1 MKVDAGDAAC
11 SMEHKISGP
20 PKPIV
25 ERLYVRIIEARSGL
39 RLGWTRKSFADDI
52 RFSEG
57 CSRLSCQVPNS
68 GPIVAIVDDDKAVG
82 NAIEVL
88 MRSMG
93 LAAQAFSS
101 GEEFLRSPELS
112 RTGCLVVDFDMP
124 RMNGLDLHNKLSLLG
139 KEIPTVLITA
149 YPSDDIRARALQAGV
164 ICYLPKPFDES
175 DLLNCI
181 HTALDRAKGNRGA
194 P

>member
-1 MKVDAGDAAC
+1 M
-11 SMEHKISGP
+11 
-20 PKPIV
+20 
-25 ERLYVRIIEARSGL
+25 
-39 RLGWTRKSFADDI
+39 
-52 RFSEG
+52 
-57 CSRLSCQVPNS
+57 PNS
-68 GPIVAIVDDDKAVG
+68 GPIVAIVDDDQAVG

-88 MRSMG
+88 MRSIG
-93 LAAQAFSS
+93 LVAQAFSS

-124 RMNGLDLHNKLSLLG
+124 RMTGLDLHNNLSRLG
-139 KEIPTVLITA
+139 KSIPTVLITA
-149 YPSDDIRARALQAGV
+149 YPSDEVRARALQAGI

-181 HTALDRAKGNRGA
+181 HTALDRAKGNSGG

>member
-1 MKVDAGDAAC
+1 MSRTTSVSPNAAR
-11 SMEHKISGP
+11 GY
-20 PKPIV
+20 
-25 ERLYVRIIEARSGL
+25 R
-39 RLGWTRKSFADDI
+39 
-52 RFSEG
+52 
-57 CSRLSCQVPNS
+57 SCQVPNTRS
-68 GPIVAIVDDDKAVG
+68 VVAIVDDDEAVG

-88 MRSMG
+88 MRSVG
-93 LAAQAFSS
+93 LIAKAFSS

-112 RTGCLVVDFDMP
+112 HTGCLVVDFDMP
-124 RMNGLDLHNKLSLLG
+124 KMSGLDLHYNLSQLG
-139 KEIPTVLITA
+139 KEIPTVMITA

-181 HTALDRAKGNRGA
+181 QAALDRAKGNRGA

>member
-1 MKVDAGDAAC
+1 MTSALPNAAR
-11 SMEHKISGP
+11 GY
-20 PKPIV
+20 
-25 ERLYVRIIEARSGL
+25 R
-39 RLGWTRKSFADDI
+39 
-52 RFSEG
+52 
-57 CSRLSCQVPNS
+57 SCQVPNS

-88 MRSMG
+88 MRSIG

-124 RMNGLDLHNKLSLLG
+124 RMSGLDLHNNLSLLG

-149 YPSDDIRARALQAGV
+149 YPSDEIRARALQAGV
-164 ICYLPKPFDES
+164 ICFLPKPFDES

-181 HTALDRAKGNRGA
+181 RTALDRTIGSKGV

>member
-1 MKVDAGDAAC
+1 
-11 SMEHKISGP
+11 
-20 PKPIV
+20 
-25 ERLYVRIIEARSGL
+25 
-39 RLGWTRKSFADDI
+39 
-52 RFSEG
+52 
-57 CSRLSCQVPNS
+57 
-68 GPIVAIVDDDKAVG
+68 
-82 NAIEVL
+82 
-88 MRSMG
+88 MRSIG
-93 LAAQAFSS
+93 LVAQAFLS

-124 RMNGLDLHNKLSLLG
+124 KMSGLDLHNNLARLG

-175 DLLNCI
+175 DLLSCI
-181 HTALDRAKGNRGA
+181 QTALDRAKGNRGA

>member
-1 MKVDAGDAAC
+1 VTSVFPNA
-11 SMEHKISGP
+11 
-20 PKPIV
+20 
-25 ERLYVRIIEARSGL
+25 ARSY
-39 RLGWTRKSFADDI
+39 RSY
-52 RFSEG
+52 
-57 CSRLSCQVPNS
+57 QVPNS
-68 GPIVAIVDDDKAVG
+68 GPIVAIVDDDEAVG

-88 MRSMG
+88 MRSIG
-93 LAAQAFSS
+93 LVAQAFSS

-124 RMNGLDLHNKLSLLG
+124 NMSGLDLHNNLSLLG

-149 YPSDDIRARALQAGV
+149 YPSDEIRARALQAGV
-164 ICYLPKPFDES
+164 DCYLPKPFDES

-181 HTALDRAKGNRGA
+181 QTALDRAKANRGA

>member
-1 MKVDAGDAAC
+1 
-11 SMEHKISGP
+11 
-20 PKPIV
+20 
-25 ERLYVRIIEARSGL
+25 
-39 RLGWTRKSFADDI
+39 
-52 RFSEG
+52 
-57 CSRLSCQVPNS
+57 VPNTT
-68 GPIVAIVDDDKAVG
+68 PIVAIVDDDDAVG

-93 LAAQAFSS
+93 VIAKAFSS

-124 RMNGLDLHNKLSLLG
+124 KMNGLDLHINLSRLG

-164 ICYLPKPFDES
+164 TCYLPKPFDES
-175 DLLNCI
+175 DLLNCVQA
-181 HTALDRAKGNRGA
+181 ALDRAKGNRGA

>member
-1 MKVDAGDAAC
+1 M
-11 SMEHKISGP
+11 
-20 PKPIV
+20 
-25 ERLYVRIIEARSGL
+25 
-39 RLGWTRKSFADDI
+39 
-52 RFSEG
+52 
-57 CSRLSCQVPNS
+57 PNS
-68 GPIVAIVDDDKAVG
+68 GPIVAIVDDDRAVG
-82 NAIEVL
+82 NAIEAL

-93 LAAQAFSS
+93 LVAQAFSS
-101 GEEFLRSPELS
+101 GDEFLRSPELS

-124 RMNGLDLHNKLSLLG
+124 RMNGLDLHNNLSLLG
-139 KEIPTVLITA
+139 KAIPTVLITA

-181 HTALDRAKGNRGA
+181 QSALDRAKGNKGA